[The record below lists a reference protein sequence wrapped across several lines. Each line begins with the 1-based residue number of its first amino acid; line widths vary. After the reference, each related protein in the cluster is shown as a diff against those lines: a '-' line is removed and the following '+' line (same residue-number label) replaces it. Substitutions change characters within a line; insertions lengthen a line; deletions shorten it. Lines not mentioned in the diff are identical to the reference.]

1 MTEKK
6 HKNTNNTYPP
16 LSPNVTGR
24 KKKAHAYLQFKVI
37 PRSPQKNKSIKNQHD
52 PPNHLSNHL
61 SLSLLSH
68 LKTEKFGKK
77 FTPLPQKNK
86 KQRKQPTKIIL
97 ILRIPDPFHF
107 LLHT

>member
-1 MTEKK
+1 MTEKKK

-37 PRSPQKNKSIKNQHD
+37 PRSPQENKSKKKNQHD
-52 PPNHLSNHL
+52 PPNHLSDHL

-77 FTPLPQKNK
+77 FTPLPQKKQKTEKTTNK
-86 KQRKQPTKIIL
+86 NNPNPQNP
-97 ILRIPDPFHF
+97 
-107 LLHT
+107 